1 MILVMAVD
9 AKWAIGY
16 KGDMLTRIPEDLKR
30 FKEMTMGGVLVMGR
44 KTYDS
49 TGALPGRET
58 IIMSCSL
65 KDVDGAHIAHDLD
78 ELRHIIKEKFA
89 DKKIFLVG
97 GSHLID
103 QLIDE
108 VDEAEITFIKKD
120 FEPYDTVMRNL
131 DEDEEFILSE
141 TSEEHEYDGMC
152 YEYRHYKRI
161 SQ

>member
-16 KGDMLTRIPEDLKR
+16 KGDMLTRIPEDLKH

-44 KTYDS
+44 KTFDA

-58 IIMSCSL
+58 IIVSRSL
-65 KDVDGAHIAHDLD
+65 KEIEGAHIAHSLDDLR
-78 ELRHIIKEKFA
+78 EMIKEKFS

-97 GSHLID
+97 GASLID

-131 DEDEEFILSE
+131 DEDEAFELVQ
-141 TSEEHEYDGMC
+141 TSEEYSYQDMNF
-152 YEYRHYKRI
+152 EYRRYKRK
-161 SQ
+161 

>member
-16 KGDMLTRIPEDLKR
+16 KGDMLTRIPADLKH

-44 KTYDS
+44 KTFDA

-58 IIMSCSL
+58 IIVSRSL
-65 KDVDGAHIAHDLD
+65 KEIEGAHIAHSLDDLR
-78 ELRHIIKEKFA
+78 EMIKEKFS

-97 GSHLID
+97 GASLID

-131 DEDEEFILSE
+131 DEDEAFELVQ
-141 TSEEHEYDGMC
+141 TSEEHAYQDMKF
-152 YEYRHYKRI
+152 EYRRYKRK
-161 SQ
+161 

>member
-16 KGDMLTRIPEDLKR
+16 KGDMLTRIPEDLKH

-44 KTYDS
+44 KTFDA

-58 IIMSCSL
+58 IIVSRSL
-65 KDVDGAHIAHDLD
+65 KEIEGAHIAHSLDDLR
-78 ELRHIIKEKFA
+78 EMIKEKFS

-97 GSHLID
+97 GASLID

-131 DEDEEFILSE
+131 DKDEAFELVQ
-141 TSEEHEYDGMC
+141 TSEEYAYQDMKF
-152 YEYRHYKRI
+152 EYRRYKRK
-161 SQ
+161 

>member
-16 KGDMLTRIPEDLKR
+16 KGDMLTRIPADLKH

-44 KTYDS
+44 KTFDA

-58 IIMSCSL
+58 IIVSRSL
-65 KDVDGAHIAHDLD
+65 KEMEGAHIAHSLDDLR
-78 ELRHIIKEKFA
+78 EMIKEKFS

-97 GSHLID
+97 GASLID

-131 DEDEEFILSE
+131 DKDEAFELVK
-141 TSEEHEYDGMC
+141 TSEEYTYQDMKF
-152 YEYRHYKRI
+152 EYRRYKRK
-161 SQ
+161 

>member
-58 IIMSCSL
+58 IIMSRSL
-65 KDVDGAHIAHDLD
+65 KDVDGAHLAHDLD
-78 ELRHIIKEKFA
+78 ELKKIIKEKFS

-97 GSHLID
+97 GASIID
-103 QLIDE
+103 LLIDE

-131 DEDEEFILSE
+131 DEDEEFELSE
-141 TSEEHEYDGMC
+141 ISEEHDYDGMKF
-152 YEYRHYKRI
+152 EYRKYIRKK
-161 SQ
+161 

>member
-16 KGDMLTRIPEDLKR
+16 KGDMLTRIPEDLKH

-44 KTYDS
+44 KTFDA

-58 IIMSCSL
+58 IIVSRSL
-65 KDVDGAHIAHDLD
+65 KEIEGAHIANRLDDLR
-78 ELRHIIKEKFA
+78 EMIKEKFS

-97 GSHLID
+97 GASLID

-108 VDEAEITFIKKD
+108 VDEAEITFIKKN

-131 DEDEEFILSE
+131 DKDEAFELVQ
-141 TSEEHEYDGMC
+141 TSEEYDYQDMKF
-152 YEYRHYKRI
+152 EYRRYKRK
-161 SQ
+161 

>member
-16 KGDMLTRIPEDLKR
+16 KGDMLTRIPEDLKH

-44 KTYDS
+44 KTFDA

-58 IIMSCSL
+58 IIVSRSL
-65 KDVDGAHIAHDLD
+65 KEIEGAHIAHNLDDLR
-78 ELRHIIKEKFA
+78 EMIKEKFS

-97 GSHLID
+97 GASLID

-131 DEDEEFILSE
+131 DKDEAFELVQ
-141 TSEEHEYDGMC
+141 TSEEYAYQDMKF
-152 YEYRHYKRI
+152 EYRKYKRK
-161 SQ
+161 

>member
-49 TGALPGRET
+49 TGALPGRTT
-58 IIMSCSL
+58 IIVSRSL
-65 KDVDGAHIAHDLD
+65 KEQEGTHVAKSLD
-78 ELRHIIKEKFA
+78 ELRCIIKEKFA

-97 GSHLID
+97 GASLID

-120 FEPYDTVMRNL
+120 FVPYDTVMRNL
-131 DEDEEFILSE
+131 DEDEEFILDK
-141 TSEEHEYDGMC
+141 TSEEHSYKGMSF
-152 YEYRHYKRI
+152 EYRHYKRK
-161 SQ
+161 

>member
-16 KGDMLTRIPEDLKR
+16 KGDMLTRIPADLKH

-44 KTYDS
+44 KTFDA

-58 IIMSCSL
+58 IIVSRSL
-65 KDVDGAHIAHDLD
+65 KEMEGAHIAHSLDDLR
-78 ELRHIIKEKFA
+78 EMIKEKFS

-97 GSHLID
+97 GASLID

-131 DEDEEFILSE
+131 DKDEAFELVQ
-141 TSEEHEYDGMC
+141 TSEEHDYQDMKF
-152 YEYRHYKRI
+152 EYRRYKRK
-161 SQ
+161 

>member
-16 KGDMLTRIPEDLKR
+16 KGDMLTRIPEDLKH

-44 KTYDS
+44 KTFDA

-58 IIMSCSL
+58 IIVSRSL
-65 KDVDGAHIAHDLD
+65 KEIEGAHIAHSLDDLR
-78 ELRHIIKEKFA
+78 EMIKEKFS

-97 GSHLID
+97 GASLID

-131 DEDEEFILSE
+131 DKDEAFELVE
-141 TSEEHEYDGMC
+141 TSEEHAYQDMKF
-152 YEYRHYKRI
+152 EYRRYKRK
-161 SQ
+161 

>member
-16 KGDMLTRIPEDLKR
+16 KGDMLTRIPADLKH

-44 KTYDS
+44 KTFDA

-58 IIMSCSL
+58 IIVSRSL
-65 KDVDGAHIAHDLD
+65 KEMEGAHIAHSLDDLR
-78 ELRHIIKEKFA
+78 EMIKEKFS

-97 GSHLID
+97 GASLID

-131 DEDEEFILSE
+131 DEDEAFELVQ
-141 TSEEHEYDGMC
+141 TSEEHTYQDMKF
-152 YEYRHYKRI
+152 EYRRYKGK
-161 SQ
+161 

>member
-16 KGDMLTRIPEDLKR
+16 KGDMLTRIPADLKH

-44 KTYDS
+44 KTFDA

-58 IIMSCSL
+58 IIVSRSL
-65 KDVDGAHIAHDLD
+65 KEMEGAHIAHSLDDLR
-78 ELRHIIKEKFA
+78 EMIKEKFS

-97 GSHLID
+97 GASLID

-131 DEDEEFILSE
+131 DKDEAFELVQ
-141 TSEEHEYDGMC
+141 TSEEHVYQDMKF
-152 YEYRHYKRI
+152 EYRKYKRK
-161 SQ
+161 

>member
-16 KGDMLTRIPEDLKR
+16 KGDMLTRIPEDLKH

-44 KTYDS
+44 KTFDA

-58 IIMSCSL
+58 IIVSRSL
-65 KDVDGAHIAHDLD
+65 KDVEGAHIAHGLDDLR
-78 ELRHIIKEKFA
+78 EMIKEKFS

-97 GSHLID
+97 GASLID

-120 FEPYDTVMRNL
+120 FELYDTVMRNL
-131 DEDEEFILSE
+131 DEDEAFELVK
-141 TSEEHEYDGMC
+141 TSEGYDYQDMKF
-152 YEYRHYKRI
+152 EYRRYKRK
-161 SQ
+161 

>member
-16 KGDMLTRIPEDLKR
+16 KGDMLTRIPADLKH

-44 KTYDS
+44 KTFDA

-58 IIMSCSL
+58 IIVSRSL
-65 KDVDGAHIAHDLD
+65 KEMEGAHIAHSLDDLR
-78 ELRHIIKEKFA
+78 EMIKEKFS

-97 GSHLID
+97 GASLID

-131 DEDEEFILSE
+131 DEDEAFELVQ
-141 TSEEHEYDGMC
+141 TSEEHTYQDMKF
-152 YEYRHYKRI
+152 EYRRYKRK
-161 SQ
+161 

>member
-16 KGDMLTRIPEDLKR
+16 KGDMLTRIPEDLKH

-44 KTYDS
+44 KTFDA

-58 IIMSCSL
+58 IIVSRSL
-65 KDVDGAHIAHDLD
+65 KEMEGAHIAHSLDDLR
-78 ELRHIIKEKFA
+78 EMIKEKFS

-97 GSHLID
+97 GASLID

-108 VDEAEITFIKKD
+108 VDDAEITFIKKD
-120 FEPYDTVMRNL
+120 FVPYDTVMRNL
-131 DEDEEFILSE
+131 DKDEAFELVQ
-141 TSEEHEYDGMC
+141 TSEEHAYQDMKF
-152 YEYRHYKRI
+152 EYRKYKRK
-161 SQ
+161 

>member
-16 KGDMLTRIPEDLKR
+16 KGDMLTRIPEDLKH

-44 KTYDS
+44 KTFDA
-49 TGALPGRET
+49 TGAFPGRET
-58 IIMSCSL
+58 IIVSRSL
-65 KDVDGAHIAHDLD
+65 KEIEGAHIAHSLD
-78 ELRHIIKEKFA
+78 ELREMIKEKFS

-97 GSHLID
+97 GASLID

-131 DEDEEFILSE
+131 DKDEAFELVQ
-141 TSEEHEYDGMC
+141 TSEEHAYQDMKF
-152 YEYRHYKRI
+152 EYRKYVRKK
-161 SQ
+161 

>member
-16 KGDMLTRIPEDLKR
+16 KGDMLTRIPEDLKH

-44 KTYDS
+44 KTFDA

-58 IIMSCSL
+58 IIVSRSL
-65 KDVDGAHIAHDLD
+65 KEMEGAHIAHSLDDLR
-78 ELRHIIKEKFA
+78 EMIKEKFS

-97 GSHLID
+97 GASLID

-108 VDEAEITFIKKD
+108 VEEAEITFIKKD

-131 DEDEEFILSE
+131 DKDEAFELVQ
-141 TSEEHEYDGMC
+141 TSEEYD
-152 YEYRHYKRI
+152 YQDIKFEYRRYKRK
-161 SQ
+161 

>member
-16 KGDMLTRIPEDLKR
+16 KGDMLTRIPEDLKH

-44 KTYDS
+44 KTFDA

-58 IIMSCSL
+58 IIVSRSL
-65 KDVDGAHIAHDLD
+65 KEMDGAHIAHSLDDLR
-78 ELRHIIKEKFA
+78 EMIKEKFS

-97 GSHLID
+97 GASLID

-131 DEDEEFILSE
+131 DEDEAFELVQ
-141 TSEEHEYDGMC
+141 TSEEYAYQDMKF
-152 YEYRHYKRI
+152 EYRKYKRK
-161 SQ
+161 

>member
-58 IIMSCSL
+58 IIMSRSL
-65 KDVDGAHIAHDLD
+65 KEQEGAHVASSLD
-78 ELRHIIKEKFA
+78 ELRRIIKEKFA

-97 GSHLID
+97 GASLID

-131 DEDEEFILSE
+131 DEDEAFILDE
-141 TSEEHEYDGMC
+141 TSVEHSYKGMNF
-152 YEYRHYKRI
+152 EYRHYKRI

>member
-16 KGDMLTRIPEDLKR
+16 KGDMLTRIPADLKH

-44 KTYDS
+44 KTFDA

-58 IIMSCSL
+58 IIVSRSL
-65 KDVDGAHIAHDLD
+65 KEMEGAHIAHSLDDLR
-78 ELRHIIKEKFA
+78 EMIKEKFS

-97 GSHLID
+97 GASLID

-108 VDEAEITFIKKD
+108 VNEAEITFIKKD

-131 DEDEEFILSE
+131 DEDEAFELVQ
-141 TSEEHEYDGMC
+141 TSEEHAYQDMKF
-152 YEYRHYKRI
+152 EYRRYKRK
-161 SQ
+161 

>member
-16 KGDMLTRIPEDLKR
+16 KGDMLTRIPEDLKH

-44 KTYDS
+44 KTFDA

-58 IIMSCSL
+58 IIVSRSL
-65 KDVDGAHIAHDLD
+65 KAMDGAHIAHSLDDLR
-78 ELRHIIKEKFA
+78 EMIKEKFS

-97 GSHLID
+97 GASLID

-108 VDEAEITFIKKD
+108 VDDAEITFIKKD
-120 FEPYDTVMRNL
+120 FVPYDTVMRNL
-131 DEDEEFILSE
+131 DKDVAFELVQR
-141 TSEEHEYDGMC
+141 SEEYAYQDMKF
-152 YEYRHYKRI
+152 EYRKYKRK
-161 SQ
+161 

>member
-16 KGDMLTRIPEDLKR
+16 KGDMLTRIPEDLKH

-44 KTYDS
+44 KTFDA
-49 TGALPGRET
+49 TGALPGRDT
-58 IIMSCSL
+58 IIVSRSL
-65 KDVDGAHIAHDLD
+65 KEMDGAHIAHSLDDLR
-78 ELRHIIKEKFA
+78 EMIKEKFS

-97 GSHLID
+97 GASLID

-131 DEDEEFILSE
+131 DEDEAFELVQ
-141 TSEEHEYDGMC
+141 TSEEYAYQDMKF
-152 YEYRHYKRI
+152 EYRKYKRK
-161 SQ
+161 

>member
-16 KGDMLTRIPEDLKR
+16 KGDMLTRIPADLKH

-44 KTYDS
+44 KTFDA

-58 IIMSCSL
+58 IIVSRSL
-65 KDVDGAHIAHDLD
+65 KEMDGAHIAHSLDDL
-78 ELRHIIKEKFA
+78 RKMIKEKFS

-97 GSHLID
+97 GASLID

-131 DEDEEFILSE
+131 DEDEAFVLAL
-141 TSEEHEYDGMC
+141 TSEEHAYLDMKF
-152 YEYRHYKRI
+152 EYRRYKRK
-161 SQ
+161 

>member
-16 KGDMLTRIPEDLKR
+16 KGDMLTRIPADLKH

-44 KTYDS
+44 KTFDA

-58 IIMSCSL
+58 IIVSRSL
-65 KDVDGAHIAHDLD
+65 KEIEGAHIAHSLDDLR
-78 ELRHIIKEKFA
+78 EMIKEKFS

-97 GSHLID
+97 GASLID

-131 DEDEEFILSE
+131 DEDEAFELVQ
-141 TSEEHEYDGMC
+141 TSEEYAYQDMKF
-152 YEYRHYKRI
+152 EYRRYKRK
-161 SQ
+161 

>member
-16 KGDMLTRIPEDLKR
+16 KGDMLTRIPEDLKH

-44 KTYDS
+44 KTFDA

-58 IIMSCSL
+58 IIVSRSL
-65 KDVDGAHIAHDLD
+65 KEMEGAHIAHSLDDLR
-78 ELRHIIKEKFA
+78 EMLKEKYS

-97 GSHLID
+97 GASLID
-103 QLIDE
+103 QLIEE

-131 DEDEEFILSE
+131 DEDEAFELVK
-141 TSEEHEYDGMC
+141 TSEEYAYQDMKF
-152 YEYRHYKRI
+152 EYRKYKRK
-161 SQ
+161 

>member
-16 KGDMLTRIPEDLKR
+16 KGDMLTRIPADLKH

-44 KTYDS
+44 KTFDA

-58 IIMSCSL
+58 IIVSRSL
-65 KDVDGAHIAHDLD
+65 KEIEGAHIAHSIDDLR
-78 ELRHIIKEKFA
+78 EMIKEKFS

-97 GSHLID
+97 GASLID

-131 DEDEEFILSE
+131 DEDEAFELVQ
-141 TSEEHEYDGMC
+141 TSEEHAYLDMKF
-152 YEYRHYKRI
+152 EYRRYKRK
-161 SQ
+161 

>member
-16 KGDMLTRIPEDLKR
+16 KGDMLTRIPKDLKH

-44 KTYDS
+44 KTFDA
-49 TGALPGRET
+49 TGALPSRDT
-58 IIMSCSL
+58 IIVSRSL
-65 KDVDGAHIAHDLD
+65 KDVEGAHIAHSLDDLR
-78 ELRHIIKEKFA
+78 EMIEEKFS

-97 GSHLID
+97 GASLID

-131 DEDEEFILSE
+131 DEDEAFVLSDK
-141 TSEEHEYDGMC
+141 SQEYDYQDMKF
-152 YEYRHYKRI
+152 EYRRYKRK
-161 SQ
+161 

>member
-16 KGDMLTRIPEDLKR
+16 KGDMLTRIPEDLKH

-44 KTYDS
+44 KTFDA

-58 IIMSCSL
+58 IIVSRSL
-65 KDVDGAHIAHDLD
+65 KDVEGAHIAHSLDDLR
-78 ELRHIIKEKFA
+78 EMKKEKFS

-97 GSHLID
+97 GASLID

-131 DEDEEFILSE
+131 DKDEAFELVQM
-141 TSEEHEYDGMC
+141 SEEHAYQDMIF
-152 YEYRHYKRI
+152 EYRRYKRK
-161 SQ
+161 

>member
-16 KGDMLTRIPEDLKR
+16 KGDMLTRIPEDLKH

-44 KTYDS
+44 KTFDA

-58 IIMSCSL
+58 IIVSRSL
-65 KDVDGAHIAHDLD
+65 KEMEGAHIAHSLDDLR
-78 ELRHIIKEKFA
+78 EMIKEKFS

-97 GSHLID
+97 GASLID

-120 FEPYDTVMRNL
+120 FETYDTVMRNL
-131 DEDEEFILSE
+131 DKDEAFELVQ
-141 TSEEHEYDGMC
+141 TSEEHAYQDMNF
-152 YEYRHYKRI
+152 EYRRYKRK
-161 SQ
+161 

>member
-16 KGDMLTRIPEDLKR
+16 KGDMLTRIPEDLKH

-44 KTYDS
+44 KTFDA

-58 IIMSCSL
+58 IIVSRSL
-65 KDVDGAHIAHDLD
+65 KEIEGAHIAHSLDDLR
-78 ELRHIIKEKFA
+78 EMIKEKFS

-97 GSHLID
+97 GASLID

-131 DEDEEFILSE
+131 DDDEAFELVQR
-141 TSEEHEYDGMC
+141 SEEYDYQDMKF
-152 YEYRHYKRI
+152 EYRRYKRK
-161 SQ
+161 

>member
-44 KTYDS
+44 KTFDA

-58 IIMSCSL
+58 IIVSRSL
-65 KDVDGAHIAHDLD
+65 NEIEGAHIAHSLDDLR
-78 ELRHIIKEKFA
+78 EMIKEKFS

-97 GSHLID
+97 GASLID

-131 DEDEEFILSE
+131 DKDEAFELVQ
-141 TSEEHEYDGMC
+141 TSEEYSYQDMNF
-152 YEYRHYKRI
+152 EYRRYKRK
-161 SQ
+161 

>member
-16 KGDMLTRIPEDLKR
+16 KGDMLTRIPADLKH

-44 KTYDS
+44 KTFDA

-58 IIMSCSL
+58 IIVSRSL
-65 KDVDGAHIAHDLD
+65 KEMEGAHIAHSLDDLR
-78 ELRHIIKEKFA
+78 EMIKEKFS

-97 GSHLID
+97 GASLID

-131 DEDEEFILSE
+131 DKDEAFELVQ
-141 TSEEHEYDGMC
+141 TSEEHVYQDMKF
-152 YEYRHYKRI
+152 EYRKDKRK
-161 SQ
+161 

>member
-30 FKEMTMGGVLVMGR
+30 FKEMTMGGVLLMGR
-44 KTYDS
+44 KTFDA

-58 IIMSCSL
+58 IIVSRSL
-65 KDVDGAHIAHDLD
+65 KDVEGTHIAHSLDDLR
-78 ELRHIIKEKFA
+78 EMLKEKYS

-97 GSHLID
+97 GASLID

-120 FEPYDTVMRNL
+120 FKPYDTVMRNL
-131 DEDEEFILSE
+131 DKDEAFELVQ
-141 TSEEHEYDGMC
+141 TSEEHAYQDMKF
-152 YEYRHYKRI
+152 EYRRYKRK
-161 SQ
+161 

>member
-16 KGDMLTRIPEDLKR
+16 KGDMLTRIPADLKH

-44 KTYDS
+44 KTFDA

-58 IIMSCSL
+58 IIVSRSL
-65 KDVDGAHIAHDLD
+65 KEMEGAHIAHSLDDLR
-78 ELRHIIKEKFA
+78 EMIKEKFS

-97 GSHLID
+97 GASLID

-131 DEDEEFILSE
+131 DEDEAFELVQ
-141 TSEEHEYDGMC
+141 TSEEYAYQDMKF
-152 YEYRHYKRI
+152 EYRR
-161 SQ
+161 

>member
-16 KGDMLTRIPEDLKR
+16 KGDMLTRIPEDLKH

-44 KTYDS
+44 KTFDA

-58 IIMSCSL
+58 IIVSRSL
-65 KDVDGAHIAHDLD
+65 KEIEGAHIAHSLDDLR
-78 ELRHIIKEKFA
+78 EMIKEKFS

-97 GSHLID
+97 GASLID

-120 FEPYDTVMRNL
+120 FEPYDTVMSNL
-131 DEDEEFILSE
+131 DDDEAFELVQI
-141 TSEEHEYDGMC
+141 SEEHVYQDMKF
-152 YEYRHYKRI
+152 EYRKYKRK
-161 SQ
+161 

>member
-16 KGDMLTRIPEDLKR
+16 KGDMLTRIPEDLKH

-44 KTYDS
+44 KTFDA

-58 IIMSCSL
+58 IIVSRSL
-65 KDVDGAHIAHDLD
+65 KEIEGANIAHSLDDLR
-78 ELRHIIKEKFA
+78 EMIKEKFS

-97 GSHLID
+97 GASLID

-131 DEDEEFILSE
+131 DEDEAFELVQ
-141 TSEEHEYDGMC
+141 TSEEYAYQDMKF
-152 YEYRHYKRI
+152 EYRKYKRK
-161 SQ
+161 

>member
-16 KGDMLTRIPEDLKR
+16 KGDMLTRIPEDLKH

-44 KTYDS
+44 KTFDA

-58 IIMSCSL
+58 IIVSRSL
-65 KDVDGAHIAHDLD
+65 KEMQGAHIAHSLDDLR
-78 ELRHIIKEKFA
+78 EMIKEKFS

-97 GSHLID
+97 GASLID

-131 DEDEEFILSE
+131 DEDEAFELVQ
-141 TSEEHEYDGMC
+141 TSEEYAYQDMKF
-152 YEYRHYKRI
+152 EYRRYKRK
-161 SQ
+161 